1 LPVPGAHAVCT
12 LRGGGFWEH
21 RFKNQCMERGG
32 LDEDEIY
39 EVGLY
44 KPNPVDPYS
53 LKAHGFNP

>member
-1 LPVPGAHAVCT
+1 
-12 LRGGGFWEH
+12 
-21 RFKNQCMERGG
+21 MERGG